1 MEVAANAD
9 VRTAPRRFEPHPLAV
24 GGHLQTL
31 AGFWTRRRLRWQRP
45 SEDWVVEAEAGVCL
59 LVRASWQPGA
69 RETRPALLIV
79 HGLGGSDQS
88 GYVVASGELAWRQ
101 GWHVLRMNMRGAGVS
116 SAICPRLYNAGLDSD
131 LLSVIEAACRRVPRV
146 AVAGFS
152 LGASLALLALG
163 RRADRMPEGLRAAG
177 AVSPPL
183 DLEACTTALE
193 RRENWP
199 YQAYFMRALLADY
212 RLLQGL
218 APDTYAAGR
227 ERGLRTVREYDD
239 HLTAHYGGFASAAQY
254 YERSSAGPHLSAID
268 RPTLILAAEDD
279 PMIPQESVSR
289 WRLPR
294 SGIVERELLRTGGHV
309 GFVGA
314 SHAPARFWAAER
326 VLDFLAHFA
335 FSEEAAPAGSPS
347 GPPGSSASGE

>member
-1 MEVAANAD
+1 
-9 VRTAPRRFEPHPLAV
+9 V
-24 GGHLQTL
+24 GGHVQTL
-31 AGFWTRRRLRWQRP
+31 AGFWTRRRLRWRRP
-45 SEDWVVEAEAGVCL
+45 SEDWVVEAEAGVRL
-59 LVRASWQPGA
+59 LARASWQPGR
-69 RETRPALLIV
+69 REVRPALLIV
-79 HGLGGSDQS
+79 HGLGGSDRS
-88 GYVVASGELAWRQ
+88 GYVIATGELAWRQ
-101 GWHVLRMNMRGAGVS
+101 GWHVLRMNMRGAGDS
-116 SAICPRLYNAGLDSD
+116 SVICPRLYNAGLDSD
-131 LLSVIEAACRRVPRV
+131 LLSVVEAACRCVPRV

-163 RRADRMPEGLRAAG
+163 RRPDRIPEGLRAAG
-177 AVSPPL
+177 AISPPL

-193 RRENWP
+193 RWGNWP
-199 YQAYFMRALLADY
+199 YQRYFMRSLRADY
-212 RLLQGL
+212 RQLQTL

-239 HLTAHYGGFASAAQY
+239 HITAHYGGYTGAAEY
-254 YERSSAGPHLSAID
+254 YERSSAGPHLSAIT

-289 WRLPR
+289 WHLPR
-294 SGIVERELLRTGGHV
+294 SGIVERELHRTGGHV

-326 VLDFLAHFA
+326 VLDFLGRFA
-335 FSEEAAPAGSPS
+335 FSEASPAGSPA